1 MRRLLLTII
10 GQYRSEEGEGVSKFE
25 SRDIVFLVV
34 FLACVVMVCLGYNS
48 IIHNIITGLVAIYFG
63 LDVRKRLKRG

>member
-1 MRRLLLTII
+1 MT
-10 GQYRSEEGEGVSKFE
+10 KFE

-34 FLACVVMVCLGYNS
+34 FLSCVIMVCLGYNS
-48 IIHNIITGLVAIYFG
+48 IIHNVITGLVLIYFG

>member
-1 MRRLLLTII
+1 MK
-10 GQYRSEEGEGVSKFE
+10 KFE

-34 FLACVVMVCLGYNS
+34 FLSCVVMVCLGYNS
-48 IIHNIITGLVAIYFG
+48 IIHNIATGLIVVYFG

>member
-1 MRRLLLTII
+1 M
-10 GQYRSEEGEGVSKFE
+10 KFE

-34 FLACVVMVCLGYNS
+34 FLSCVVMVCLGYNS

-63 LDVRKRLKRG
+63 LDVRKRIKKG